1 MASVHYDDKLHFGPP
16 SNDVHE
22 GTDLARMRADR
33 AARMRQVMQASG
45 MPALLVTGAENVRYL
60 VGFWWSEFQL
70 QAAYALF
77 FAEHDPVVY
86 APAGSYHQMP
96 DQAPWIPH
104 WRIARSWMGGTVM
117 EGAAEDEAKLFAE
130 GIVAELSVP
139 GLAAEPLAVSEF
151 ATSAINPLTP
161 HGTQA
166 RPRLPPLF
174 QLSPL
179 T

>member
-1 MASVHYDDKLHFGPP
+1 MASVHYADKLHFVPN
-16 SNDVHE
+16 SNDVH
-22 GTDLARMRADR
+22 GGIDLARMRAGR

-45 MPALLVTGAENVRYL
+45 IPALLVTGAENVRYL

-130 GIVAELSVP
+130 GIVAELSVR
-139 GLAAEPLAVSEF
+139 GLAADPLAVSEF
-151 ATSAINPLTP
+151 NTRSTAA
-161 HGTQA
+161 
-166 RPRLPPLF
+166 LPSRHLDVPPVL
-174 QLSPL
+174 
-179 T
+179 